1 MDNKNTHWTP
11 EQDLWL
17 IENRHRGVNYLMS
30 ELGRTRKAIRTR
42 FSTLLKEGK
51 IDQTI
56 VMNKSA
62 IKEIISSKCKMSEEL
77 YNTRESVLEL
87 MQSKIG
93 IVDWALHIMNNYNL
107 EQDDKELFFL
117 LAFPEEK
124 EEVTDSIINAGNN

>member
-1 MDNKNTHWTP
+1 MDNKNTHWTS

-17 IENRHRGVNYLMS
+17 IENRHRGVNYLMN

-51 IDQTI
+51 IDETI
-56 VMNKSA
+56 VMNKS
-62 IKEIISSKCKMSEEL
+62 KVEEIVGEKCKTSEEL
-77 YNTRESVLEL
+77 YNTRENVLEL

-93 IVDWALHIMNNYNL
+93 IVDWALHIMNNYDI

-124 EEVTDSIINAGNN
+124 EEVTDSIINGGNN

>member
-17 IENRHRGVNYLMS
+17 IENRHRGVNYLMN

-42 FSTLLKEGK
+42 FHTLLKEGK

-56 VMNKSA
+56 VMSKSSL
-62 IKEIISSKCKMSEEL
+62 KDIIGSKCKMSEEL
-77 YNTRESVLEL
+77 YDTKESVIEL

-93 IVDWALHIMNNYNL
+93 MVDWALHIMNNYDVD
-107 EQDDKELFFL
+107 QDDKELFFL
-117 LAFPEEK
+117 LAFPEE
-124 EEVTDSIINAGNN
+124 N

>member
-17 IENRHRGVNYLMS
+17 IENRHRGVNYLMN

-51 IDQTI
+51 IDETI
-56 VMNKSA
+56 VMNKS
-62 IKEIISSKCKMSEEL
+62 KVEEIVGEKCKTSEEL
-77 YNTRESVLEL
+77 YDTKESIIEL

-93 IVDWALHIMNNYNL
+93 MVDWALHIMNSYNI

-117 LAFPEEK
+117 LAFPEE
-124 EEVTDSIINAGNN
+124 N